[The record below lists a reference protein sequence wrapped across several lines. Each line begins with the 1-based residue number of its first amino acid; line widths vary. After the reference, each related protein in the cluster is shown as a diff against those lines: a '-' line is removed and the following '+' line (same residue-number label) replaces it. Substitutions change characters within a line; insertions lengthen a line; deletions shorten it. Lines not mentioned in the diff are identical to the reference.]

1 MRARPAGPA
10 QSSALHNRPPSTIPP
25 GVADKGDPSTALDV
39 PAEHHQRSGPKRRR
53 RDVRP
58 KGMTRLLPL
67 RRQHSEK
74 HSLTWG
80 FGARGGFEP
89 STFRLRVGPKSSNW
103 TRPGPSW
110 LLRSGTDFIQ
120 CRPVPADSN
129 AWVAKEV
136 ATPPGLARVLPSVRR
151 LDHPIASEGHS
162 SETSMVLRSPNT
174 LSPPSVTSPG
184 GRGADDPV
192 SDQLKGPSACRP
204 VLRAEA
210 SIHPSSTAPRWPP

>member
-80 FGARGGFEP
+80 FGARGGIRTLDLP
-89 STFRLRVGPKSSNW
+89 ITSRT
-103 TRPGPSW
+103 
-110 LLRSGTDFIQ
+110 
-120 CRPVPADSN
+120 
-129 AWVAKEV
+129 EV
-136 ATPPGLARVLPSVRR
+136 FQLDPPRTILAAQER
-151 LDHPIASEGHS
+151 D
-162 SETSMVLRSPNT
+162 
-174 LSPPSVTSPG
+174 
-184 GRGADDPV
+184 
-192 SDQLKGPSACRP
+192 
-204 VLRAEA
+204 
-210 SIHPSSTAPRWPP
+210 